1 MNYPNELEVRDRFYK
16 VEYEKVPT
24 LRSSVKI
31 KRGVVVLKL
40 SRYLFGREKDKTVEK
55 FLTWAAKRLL
65 NFKANDFINP
75 VYEDGA
81 RLCVHNKVYE
91 LRVIFD
97 DKNTA
102 RSSLKDDYLI
112 EITLNRGFS
121 DLEISKKIKFLAQ
134 KVIIDD
140 QTPYLHEVVAELN
153 GLYFQEDYNALR
165 FKRVNGRFGSCSS
178 KRNLNISYN
187 LLFAP
192 RDVFKYV
199 CVHELAHLKEF
210 NHSRDFW
217 NLVENAMPEYKEHEK
232 WLKSNGLLLG

>member
-1 MNYPNELEVRDRFYK
+1 MDYPSKISVNDRFFD
-16 VEYEKVPT
+16 VDYEKNSG

-55 FLTWAAKRLL
+55 FLKWAAKKLL
-65 NFKANDFINP
+65 NFTENDFINP
-75 VYEDGA
+75 VYENGA

-91 LRVIFD
+91 LCVIFD
-97 DKNTA
+97 DKNTV

-112 EITLNRGFS
+112 EITLNKAFFDS
-121 DLEISKKIKFLAQ
+121 DISKKIKFLAQ

-140 QTPYLHEVVAELN
+140 QTAYLHEVVSELN
-153 GLYFQEDYNALR
+153 SLYFKEDYNVLR

-199 CVHELAHLKEF
+199 CIHELAHLKEF
-210 NHSRDFW
+210 NHSRNFW
-217 NLVENAMPEYKEHEK
+217 DLVENAMPDYKEHEK